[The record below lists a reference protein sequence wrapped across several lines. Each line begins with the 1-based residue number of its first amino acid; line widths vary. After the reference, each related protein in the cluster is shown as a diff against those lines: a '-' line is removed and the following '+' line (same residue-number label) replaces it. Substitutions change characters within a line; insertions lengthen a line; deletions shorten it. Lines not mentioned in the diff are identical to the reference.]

1 MQFNTKVNAGKKTNT
16 KFGNF
21 YFSVLLRL
29 HLPKK
34 EIIKIKAS
42 Y

>member
-1 MQFNTKVNAGKKTNT
+1 MQLNTKVNAEKKLTQKIKNV
-16 KFGNF
+16 

-29 HLPKK
+29 YLHKK

>member
-1 MQFNTKVNAGKKTNT
+1 MQFNTKGNPGKKTNT

-21 YFSVLLRL
+21 YFPVLLRL
-29 HLPKK
+29 YLPKK
-34 EIIKIKAS
+34 EIVKIKAS